1 MSEDKQIAGPILSL
15 VGGLV
20 ILVTG
25 IVETY
30 VGYVANVGFVTDVGL
45 LGGLFGFIII
55 VLAICGF
62 IYLESHRVVG
72 VLVIV
77 FALLSLVN
85 SDAAGFILAVLGG
98 TCIIV
103 FGPDDPSTE
112 STDTTAER
120 YYTGI
125 DLRPTPPSKAEEP
138 PPIADKD
145 GRTHLA
151 CPSCGA
157 INPIPATMCVSCGAN
172 LRP

>member
-1 MSEDKQIAGPILSL
+1 MSEDKEIAGPILSL
-15 VGGLV
+15 VGGLI
-20 ILVTG
+20 ILLAG
-25 IVETY
+25 IVGTY
-30 VGYVANVGFVTDVGL
+30 VGYVANIGFVTDAGL

-62 IYLESHRVVG
+62 IYLESHRIVG

-77 FALLSLVN
+77 FALLSLVD
-85 SDAAGFILAVLGG
+85 SEAAGFILAVLGG
-98 TCIIV
+98 TCTIV

-125 DLRPTPPSKAEEP
+125 DLRPTVPPSAEEP
-138 PPIADKD
+138 KPIADKD

-157 INPIPATMCVSCGAN
+157 INPIPATICVSCGAN